1 VRPSDTCEEYFK
13 QYSPRLSDAQTVLV
27 TGASSGIGAAAA
39 TLFARAGSNVILVAR
54 RMDKLQE
61 VKELCIQAYKG
72 NDGPGKI
79 WTVQADIARKADVEG
94 ILGQLDGSKV
104 DVCVLKE
111 LKRATDRC
119 VNGLH

>member
-1 VRPSDTCEEYFK
+1 
-13 QYSPRLSDAQTVLV
+13 
-27 TGASSGIGAAAA
+27 
-39 TLFARAGSNVILVAR
+39 
-54 RMDKLQE
+54 MDKLQE